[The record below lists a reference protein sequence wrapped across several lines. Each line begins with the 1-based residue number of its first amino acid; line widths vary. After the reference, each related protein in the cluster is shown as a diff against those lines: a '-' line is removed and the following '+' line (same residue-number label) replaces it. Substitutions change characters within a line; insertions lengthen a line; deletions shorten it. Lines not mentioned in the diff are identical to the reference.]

1 MSAVTVGNF
10 TINGYAYSNTG
21 VTYTP
26 SGGGTQK
33 TGNLYYFDTTAQ
45 GAVNNLSW
53 TGSLSSDQVYIFAV
67 GGGGGGGGGGSGG
80 NGGGGGG
87 GGGIYI
93 GDLNS
98 VGGVTPTLLDSP
110 IKFTVG
116 AGGNGGPGG
125 DINEDGIA
133 GSSTF
138 LNLLEIS
145 GGACG
150 IGGGGGGIG
159 GINSDGNGGAGG
171 GYKESGVNG
180 SGSTSITLGGSINN
194 VIYFTSGGGGG
205 AGGGDESSAYGG
217 DGGGIGG
224 GAGGDGTT
232 AGGNGV
238 VASYTPLSVYNTAAA
253 RGGPAGS
260 SGEKGGGGGSGFG
273 GGGGGGGGGEGSGTG
288 SIGGKGADG
297 AVFLFIVTG
306 TNGGGG
312 GGNPVCFLRSSKIL
326 CLNEGLKE
334 EYMAIENMRV
344 GTKVKTLNGSYVKV
358 HTIGKTTFN
367 NPDNADIG
375 PNRLFKLTPQNYP
388 ELTED
393 LIITGCHSILVDK
406 LEPKQKARHLQ
417 LMKSLYMTTGK
428 FRLMAFIDEKAEPY
442 QNPGDHE
449 IWHFALENEE
459 DVCNYGV
466 YANGGLLVESASIK
480 IMTERAGLV
489 LIE

>member
-1 MSAVTVGNF
+1 MSIVF
-10 TINGYAYSNTG
+10 NGQDSKVDNIIYNG
-21 VTYTP
+21 VTGTLYGFTNPATP
-26 SGGGTQK
+26 RTMTVSGK
-33 TGNLYYFDTTAQ
+33 LNNSIATA
-45 GAVNNLSW
+45 W
-53 TGSLSSDQVYIFAV
+53 II
-67 GGGGGGGGGGSGG
+67 GGGGGGGGGDSSS

-87 GGGIYI
+87 GMVINEYELGTLGFQDDTLDIHIGSGGEN
-93 GDLNS
+93 GSGNLS
-98 VGGVTPTLLDSP
+98 GSAGSGTT
-110 IKFTVG
+110 
-116 AGGNGGPGG
+116 GGNTYISK
-125 DINEDGIA
+125 DSA
-133 GSSTF
+133 STTY
-138 LNLLEIS
+138 IS
-145 GGACG
+145 AK
-150 IGGGGGGIG
+150 GGGGGGGSEFG
-159 GINSDGNGGAGG
+159 GDDATDADLPNYG
-171 GYKESGVNG
+171 
-180 SGSTSITLGGSINN
+180 LGGN
-194 VIYFTSGGGGG
+194 VREFG
-205 AGGGDESSAYGG
+205 
-217 DGGGIGG
+217 
-224 GAGGDGTT
+224 
-232 AGGNGV
+232 
-238 VASYTPLSVYNTAAA
+238 
-253 RGGPAGS
+253 
-260 SGEKGGGGGSGFG
+260 KGGLSLTCG
-273 GGGGGGGGGEGSGTG
+273 GGGGGGGNTSNANAGNGGSTSSDGNSNGNYVAGVTLSGTFTNTGGVPVIPEYLIGEYTAGDGGAAGQGEAQVSRYGSGGQGGSTGSDGINGGNGALFIFVRTGGGESGGEG
-288 SIGGKGADG
+288 
-297 AVFLFIVTG
+297 
-306 TNGGGG
+306 GGGG
-312 GGNPVCFLRSSKIL
+312 GGNPVCFLRGSKIL

-406 LEPKQKARHLQ
+406 LLPHQKARHLQ

-480 IMTERAGLV
+480 IMTERSYIV